1 MTFTIRWA
9 SMWNWSDTKTFN
21 SLEELKAFADDQREP
36 IIIYFDTM
44 TIMVYDDYIE

>member
-9 SMWNWSDTKTFN
+9 SMWNYAVKKTFN
-21 SLEELKAFADDQREP
+21 SLEELKAFADYQREP